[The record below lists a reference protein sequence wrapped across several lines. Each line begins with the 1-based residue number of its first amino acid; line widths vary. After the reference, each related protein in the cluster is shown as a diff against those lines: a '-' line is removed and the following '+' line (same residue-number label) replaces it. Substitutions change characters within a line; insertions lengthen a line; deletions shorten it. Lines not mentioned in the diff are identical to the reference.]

1 MYIDTEQ
8 RPPYS
13 CGGAILNLYLS
24 YMTHKEFEDIYNQ
37 YFWLIYKY
45 VKERLNHDVY
55 NTQEVVAY
63 VFMKLW
69 EAKPKFKNK
78 SNIIAWLG
86 LAAKR
91 RIIDVTRTLRTHRY
105 IPIDEVE
112 LDESDEQQM
121 ELYLIEQ
128 GVIEQ
133 ILKLVTNFTPN
144 EQVIFNLYYMDS
156 LSTPKIATKLNL
168 SASTIRSYL
177 QIIRDKIKA
186 KIKKGQ

>member
-1 MYIDTEQ
+1 
-8 RPPYS
+8 
-13 CGGAILNLYLS
+13 
-24 YMTHKEFEDIYNQ
+24 MTPKEFENIYNQ

-69 EAKPKFKNK
+69 EAKPKLK
-78 SNIIAWLG
+78 SKSDIIGWLG

-91 RIIDVTRTLRTHRY
+91 RIIDVSRSLRTHRY
-105 IPIDEVE
+105 TPIDEVE

-144 EQVIFNLYYMDS
+144 EQAIFNLYYIDS
-156 LSTPKIATKLNL
+156 LSTPKIANKLNL

-177 QIIRDKIKA
+177 QIIRDKIKS
-186 KIKKGQ
+186 KIKKGQYE